1 MNVAFHA
8 LTGLAI
14 GQAAACAADPPSPP
28 SAERAAGRPR
38 LALFAAAFTLGIMAH
53 GVLDGLPHEYPF
65 RAVGDTLVTAALVL
79 SGLWLIQPRFRSL
92 LLVTLVGTVLPDV
105 IDHVPRDLNRHLG
118 THLPE
123 VKKIFPWHGRGGSGS
138 LSGDDI
144 PFRAHIASIAN
155 HVIVATFCAV
165 TMIRT
170 RRVLR

>member
-14 GQAAACAADPPSPP
+14 GQAAACAGDPPQGEATGARPKLVIF
-28 SAERAAGRPR
+28 AG
-38 LALFAAAFTLGIMAH
+38 AFVLGIMAH

-65 RAVGDTLVTAALVL
+65 RAVGDTVATAALVL
-79 SGLWLIQPRFRSL
+79 PWMWFIQPRFRWL
-92 LLVTLVGTVLPDV
+92 LFVTLAATVLPDV

-138 LSGDDI
+138 LSGNDI
-144 PFRAHIASIAN
+144 LFRARIASITN
-155 HVIVATFCAV
+155 HVIVATFCVV
-165 TMIRT
+165 TMVRT